1 MFWFFGHEACG
12 ILAPLPGIKPTTP
25 ALDGEVLPTGLPGK
39 SWVRPIFRDIHQII
53 MFLLP
58 SNSYITFTTWCKESI
73 HWKRPWCWERL
84 RAGGEGG
91 DRGWDGWIASPTQWT
106 WVWAKSERQWRTERS
121 GVLVSR
127 ESQRI
132 RHDLV
137 TKQQW
142 VRVAL
147 RTLDLSAIVWT
158 DSRPTGTVPSYYAVY
173 WTFGRELSKQHREGA
188 RRMTY
193 RRTKA
198 QKGWIYQLS
207 DTQETATQWHEGFY

>member
-1 MFWFFGHEACG
+1 MLKLKLHT
-12 ILAPLPGIKPTTP
+12 LPPWWEEQT
-25 ALDGEVLPTGLPGK
+25 
-39 SWVRPIFRDIHQII
+39 
-53 MFLLP
+53 
-58 SNSYITFTTWCKESI
+58 